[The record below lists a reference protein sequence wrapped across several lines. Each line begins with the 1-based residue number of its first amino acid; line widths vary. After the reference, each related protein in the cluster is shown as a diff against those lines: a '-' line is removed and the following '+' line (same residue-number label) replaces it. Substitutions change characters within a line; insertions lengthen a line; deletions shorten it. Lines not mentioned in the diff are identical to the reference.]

1 MGLKADQKD
10 YYESELQRRILYIP
24 NLSQFLSKLND
35 QVLKLPHEIND
46 PKFSGPSGCTEDDII
61 KSVIRGVEMVYV
73 QVAPARAMLA
83 SEEGGM
89 VEFKP
94 KDEEAYKKLDDYNK
108 AMKKLEWIYMLME
121 EADWLNDRLISE
133 SLPGDEDT
141 YDFGGKPNEETAI
154 SGTLPPPI
162 EPSDDKTLGPLEEE
176 NKQNLAQTDL
186 ATRVCPQPKL

>member
-46 PKFSGPSGCTEDDII
+46 PKFSGPSGCTEDDIV
-61 KSVIRGVEMVYV
+61 KSIIRGVEMVYV

-89 VEFKP
+89 VEFEP
-94 KDEEAYKKLDDYNK
+94 KNKEAYDKLDDYNK
-108 AMKKLEWIYMLME
+108 AMQKLEWIYMLME
-121 EADWLNDRLISE
+121 EADWLNDRLITE

-141 YDFGGKPNEETAI
+141 YEFGGKENEEAI
-154 SGTLPPPI
+154 SGTLPPHI
-162 EPSDDKTLGPLEEE
+162 EPPNDKTLGAVEEE
-176 NKQNLAQTDL
+176 NKQDL
-186 ATRVCPQPKL
+186 A